1 MGNKGGL
8 HMHFKLNDKHFN
20 FIAVHLI
27 HGQNNREKR
36 DEMMSSLVKFFK
48 VDRQEMDSD
57 LICDYNFI
65 MGDLNYRFNS
75 SYEQMIDNQDI
86 HIACKLMDE
95 LDQLS
100 ISRKGLVI
108 NEKKGK
114 VERIRKTS
122 PHYPC
127 YYEHKITF

>member
-1 MGNKGGL
+1 MGNKGGI

-36 DEMMSSLVKFFK
+36 DEMMSQLVKTFK
-48 VDRQEMDSD
+48 AGRQEMDSD

-75 SYEQMIDNQDI
+75 SFEQMIDNGEI

-95 LDQLS
+95 LD
-100 ISRKGLVI
+100 
-108 NEKKGK
+108 
-114 VERIRKTS
+114 
-122 PHYPC
+122 
-127 YYEHKITF
+127 